1 MSTRTGPRTGEDHVA
16 ATDVTAAEPETRA
29 QSTANRKIVLFTT
42 LLATAA
48 TVLYV
53 AVVGQQTPVTSTVHV
68 AWPLLSIAFALA
80 DSFAVHVEVRD
91 NAHSFTMNELPLMI
105 GLFLCTPDQLVLA
118 RFAGMMVGLVI
129 IRRQRPLKAFF
140 NLALSMLETVT
151 ALMVFLG
158 ITNAL
163 GHTSGAGAWAAAI
176 AAAVVTNLLQ
186 SIAITTVIRLSGGEG
201 SSGMAARMAV
211 IGILSAITTASLGL
225 VTVIVIEND
234 PVGLV
239 LIAAIAGLM
248 FAAYRGYAVQSQRYA
263 NLEKLYELTRKLA
276 CSPDL
281 ADSMRVTLE
290 EARELVR
297 AAQSELVLFQGVD
310 DAGPAVVVRLT

>member
-68 AWPLLSIAFALA
+68 AWPLLAIAFALA

-105 GLFLCTPDQLVLA
+105 GLFLCTPDQLIVA
-118 RFAGMMVGLVI
+118 RLAGMLLGLVI
-129 IRRQRPLKAFF
+129 VRRQRPLKAFF
-140 NLALSMLETVT
+140 NIALSMLETVT

-158 ITNAL
+158 
-163 GHTSGAGAWAAAI
+163 
-176 AAAVVTNLLQ
+176 
-186 SIAITTVIRLSGGEG
+186 
-201 SSGMAARMAV
+201 
-211 IGILSAITTASLGL
+211 
-225 VTVIVIEND
+225 
-234 PVGLV
+234 
-239 LIAAIAGLM
+239 
-248 FAAYRGYAVQSQRYA
+248 
-263 NLEKLYELTRKLA
+263 
-276 CSPDL
+276 
-281 ADSMRVTLE
+281 
-290 EARELVR
+290 
-297 AAQSELVLFQGVD
+297 
-310 DAGPAVVVRLT
+310 